1 MTPSYARGMT
11 QSERDQIA
19 KTVRLAPE
27 LNSRLETQSDKMG
40 VSQGYLIRRALEE
53 LLTRNEK
60 AVNRLADPVMGA
72 IYRNLMTWASKGLEP
87 ERADELVAVVK
98 KIEDDI
104 TASRAD
110 EGGTVEPA

>member
-1 MTPSYARGMT
+1 
-11 QSERDQIA
+11 
-19 KTVRLAPE
+19 
-27 LNSRLETQSDKMG
+27 MG
-40 VSQGYLIRRALEE
+40 VPQGYIIRRSLEE
-53 LLTRNEK
+53 FLTRNEK
-60 AVNRLADPVMGA
+60 AVNRLSDPVMGA

-110 EGGTVEPA
+110 EGGSVEPA